1 MSRINTTVKL
11 FSDQADKVSELIRN
25 GADVNARM
33 GTETPL
39 LIAMEN
45 GNTKLA
51 RNSVKLKLNQS
62 NDLLFCR
69 P

>member
-51 RNSVKLKLNQS
+51 RHFAK
-62 NDLLFCR
+62 
-69 P
+69 